1 MCQTVLVNPIAK
13 QMRLYSLYMQYSGL
27 VTVVKSKHLQVEV
40 DSNKHKRSLKA
51 AFTQALSKKPGGQVQ
66 STSTRFCTEM
76 QTGNVLV

>member
-27 VTVVKSKHLQVEV
+27 VTVVESKHLRVEV
-40 DSNKHKRSLKA
+40 ESNKHRRSLKA
-51 AFTQALSKKPGGQVQ
+51 AFTQALYMKPGRQVQ
-66 STSTRFCTEM
+66 SKLTRFYTEM